1 MSIIP
6 APPFA
11 LTMPRAGMSLG
22 LLLAVAVTLAAT
34 GLAGW
39 ESYRRGIAALDRSL
53 ADRHSITADG
63 LTAEIERLRYLPR
76 ILGEDPR
83 LHALLAAPGDI
94 HAVAAANAY
103 LKAARGVTG
112 ADELYL
118 VGSDGITLAASNWN
132 EPGSFLGMDYGFR
145 PYFRG
150 ALKGGTAQYYAVGV
164 TTGRPG
170 AFLSARI
177 DAVTTGVAVAK
188 MELGALEIA
197 WARAGELT
205 AVADPDGMVF
215 LASQPGWRFRPLSPL
230 GPENISRIEAERRYP
245 STLLS
250 RAAPL
255 PIDGLSLFHP
265 EAGVLRI
272 YTGPVRGT
280 DWTLLVALP
289 TEEARR
295 TALLTALV
303 TGSLGALLSAGTVAL
318 AQRRQIIRIR
328 LRQAADLEERVQAR
342 TRELAAEVE
351 ERRRAEQELLQTH
364 ERLVHAAKLAVLGRM
379 STAIVHEIGQ
389 SLSALDNNLAAA
401 QAHGDAGRRE
411 RLAAALGRSRGMVGR
426 LQGVVSRL
434 RSFGRRQ
441 VSVTPETVPLAP
453 VLATA
458 VEIVTP
464 RAREL
469 GVQFALPDDPM
480 PSVRGDGPRLEQVL
494 TNLLLNAIDATG
506 RTPPP
511 RRVSLST
518 TRTGEGVLVEIADT
532 GPGLP
537 PGAEGLIEP
546 FVTGEPGQIGGQGL
560 GLGLS
565 IVQSLL
571 EQMQGELL
579 LANDPDGT
587 GGLVTIRLP
596 AADPGEPEEGER
608 G

>member
-11 LTMPRAGMSLG
+11 LPIPRAAMSPG
-22 LLLAVAVTLAAT
+22 LFLAVVATLAAT
-34 GLAGW
+34 ALAGR

-83 LHALLAAPGDI
+83 LRAVLAAPEDAQ
-94 HAVAAANAY
+94 AVAAANSY

-118 VGSDGITLAASNWN
+118 IGSDGITLAASNWN
-132 EPGSFLGMDYGFR
+132 EPGSFLGMDYSFR
-145 PYFRG
+145 PYFRD
-150 ALKGGTAQYYAVGV
+150 ALVAGMAQYYAVGV

-170 AFLSARI
+170 AFLSARL
-177 DAVTTGVAVAK
+177 DAATNGVAVAK

-197 WARAGELT
+197 WARAGEMT

-215 LASQPGWRFRPLSPL
+215 LASQPAWRFRPLSPL
-230 GPENISRIEAERRYP
+230 GSENISRIEAERRYP

-250 RAAPL
+250 RAEPL
-255 PIDGLSLFHP
+255 PISGLTLTHP
-265 EAGVLRI
+265 EAGELRI
-272 YTGPVRGT
+272 HTGPVQGT

-289 TEEARR
+289 TEEAWRS
-295 TALLTALV
+295 ALLAALI
-303 TGSLGALLSAGTVAL
+303 TGSLGALVSAGAVVL
-318 AQRRQIIRIR
+318 RQRRQLIRIR
-328 LRQAADLEERVQAR
+328 LRQAADLEARVQAR

-351 ERRRAEQELLQTH
+351 ERRRAEEELLQTH

-401 QAHGDAGRRE
+401 EAHGDAGRRE
-411 RLAAALGRSRGMVGR
+411 RLASALARSRGMVGR
-426 LQGVVSRL
+426 LQGVASRL

-441 VSVTPETVPLAP
+441 VSVPPETVPLAP

-469 GVQFALPDDPM
+469 SVQLVLPDTPM

-506 RTPPP
+506 RSPEP
-511 RRVSLST
+511 RRVCLSAIPD
-518 TRTGEGVLVEIADT
+518 RKGVRIEITDT

-546 FVTGEPGQIGGQGL
+546 FVTGDPGQIGGQGL

-571 EQMQGELL
+571 EQMQGELS
-579 LANDPDGT
+579 LANHPAGT
-587 GGLVTIRLP
+587 GALVTIHLP
-596 AADPGEPEEGER
+596 AADAEGLDEGDR